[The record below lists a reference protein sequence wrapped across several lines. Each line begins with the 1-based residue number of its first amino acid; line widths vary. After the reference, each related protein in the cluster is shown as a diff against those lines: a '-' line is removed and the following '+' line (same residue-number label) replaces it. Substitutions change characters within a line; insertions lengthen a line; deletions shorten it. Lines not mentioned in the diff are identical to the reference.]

1 MNNTTITAK
10 MAHDRADAVHQ
21 SEKDLLLRHVYQSI
35 MDAAIDGRYRVEF
48 EIHNIE
54 VGNHIFNSLTSND
67 YYVEI
72 ESEQRTGLQDIV
84 KLVIGW
90 ENVTFTNDRKYLLP
104 LDNTEFAGPDDEVI
118 RAYAYREDGCW
129 AVSLFREV
137 EAENFAFVDEED
149 LDDAPE
155 WVKAIEPVE
164 VKD

>member
-1 MNNTTITAK
+1 M
-10 MAHDRADAVHQ
+10 
-21 SEKDLLLRHVYQSI
+21 
-35 MDAAIDGRYRVEF
+35 
-48 EIHNIE
+48 
-54 VGNHIFNSLTSND
+54 
-67 YYVEI
+67 
-72 ESEQRTGLQDIV
+72 

-118 RAYAYREDGCW
+118 RAYAYKEDGCW

-137 EAENFAFVDEED
+137 EAENFAFVNEED